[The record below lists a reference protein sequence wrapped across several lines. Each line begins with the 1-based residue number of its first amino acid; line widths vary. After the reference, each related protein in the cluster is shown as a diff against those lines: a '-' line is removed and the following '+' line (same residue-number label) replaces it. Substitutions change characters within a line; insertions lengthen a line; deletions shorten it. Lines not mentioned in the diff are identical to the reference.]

1 MSARSG
7 SGRISPSELL
17 AGLRRTDRELAVLDL
32 REEGRFA
39 NGHILLASSLPLSRL
54 EWDVARLVPRRT
66 TRIVLCDD
74 NDGLAQVVRNR
85 LGPLGYSEIVQLDG
99 GMPAWSTAGC
109 EIFRGLNTPS
119 KVLGVYA
126 QEQLDVPEIGPEDL
140 AELQASHATVR
151 IIDCRPF
158 QEYRRGCIPGA
169 GHCPGVEL
177 VRQLTDFETTGNS
190 QLVVNCAGRTRGLLG
205 AQMLIDAG
213 FSGKVAALRGG
224 TMGWELSG
232 RELERGAARTLNN
245 RSANDG
251 KSAGAAAETIRKRLA
266 ISVVDGETLDR
277 WRSDRTR
284 TIYLFDIRGRAAYE
298 AGHIAGARHVAGG
311 QLIQNLDQH
320 VATQGA
326 RIVLSDDDGV
336 RATATAHWL
345 RRMGWRDVAIAL
357 ANGSTGALEAGPEA
371 PIRVRP
377 PPDSDYVSAQE
388 LKGMLDS
395 GTVLLVDLATSRSYK
410 NGHIPEA
417 WFAVRSRLARVLGL
431 LPKAGTL
438 VLTSD
443 DGILAAFAGKDELAF
458 AGAVRVLE
466 GGTAAW
472 QRAGNPLCA
481 SLDRLKD
488 EPDDVALKPSELGEG
503 REAAM
508 REYLS
513 GSEELLKK
521 AARDGTLHLA
531 ALPVQQ

>member
-1 MSARSG
+1 MSAKSG
-7 SGRISPSELL
+7 FGRISPSELL
-17 AGLRRTDRELAVLDL
+17 ADLRRPNSEFAVLDL

-54 EWDVARLVPRRT
+54 ELDVAGLVPRRA

-74 NDGLAQVVRNR
+74 NDGLAQVATNR
-85 LGPLGYSEIVQLDG
+85 LGSLGYNEIVRLGG
-99 GMPAWSTAGC
+99 GMPAWSAAGY
-109 EIFRGLNTPS
+109 EIFRGLNIPS
-119 KVLGVYA
+119 KVLGLYA
-126 QEQLDVPEIGPEDL
+126 QEQLGIPEIGPEDL
-140 AELQASHATVR
+140 AALQAGDADVR

-158 QEYRRGCIPGA
+158 QEYQRGCIPGA
-169 GHCPGVEL
+169 RHCPGVEL
-177 VRQLTDFETTGNS
+177 VRQLTDFGASGNS

-213 FSGKVAALRGG
+213 FAGKVAALRDG

-232 RELERGAARTLNN
+232 RELELGATRTFNY
-245 RSANDG
+245 RSPNAG
-251 KSAGAAAETIRKRLA
+251 KSMATTAKKIRKRLG
-266 ISVVDGETLDR
+266 IPIIDGESLDR

-298 AGHIAGARHVAGG
+298 TGHIAGARHVAGG
-311 QLIQNLDQH
+311 QLIQNFDQH
-320 VATQGA
+320 VATRGA

-336 RATATAHWL
+336 RATSTALWL
-345 RRMGWRDVAIAL
+345 RRMGWRDVAVAL
-357 ANGSTGALEAGPEA
+357 ADGSAGTLEAGPEA
-371 PIRVRP
+371 PLRVRP
-377 PPDSDYVSAQE
+377 PPDRDYVSAQE
-388 LKGMLDS
+388 LKVMLDG
-395 GTVLLVDLATSRSYK
+395 GTVLLVDLATSRNYK
-410 NGHIPEA
+410 SGHIPQA
-417 WFAVRSRLARVLGL
+417 WFAVRSRLAKVLGL
-431 LPKAGTL
+431 LPKAKTL

-458 AGAVRVLE
+458 AGVVRVLE

-481 SLDRLKD
+481 SLDRLIDK
-488 EPDDVALKPSELGEG
+488 PDDVVLKPSELGEG
-503 REAAM
+503 RKAAM

-513 GSEELLKK
+513 GSKGLLEK